1 MDNFAAILDTTGR
14 QLVDQISTDF
24 VMSRALKGTVKVESD
39 KGWLRLR
46 WSFNGKRHV
55 LSLGLQD
62 DPINR
67 SIAQRK
73 AEIIQADIRL
83 EQFDSTLAKYR
94 TQAAVQNGE
103 VLIVEL
109 FERFIEY
116 KRKSSDPRTLEKYK
130 GLLGYLKQ
138 HFRNQNATKLT
149 EEQAFLFRD
158 KLLKVLAPVTLSE
171 RLGLLRACWNWGL
184 SRGLVQGNPWLH
196 VKVKVPPKQ
205 RPRPFS
211 KGECLRILEGF
222 KLDQTYNYYSSFV
235 EVLLAL
241 GCRIGELAGLKWQ
254 HLSEDCSV
262 IWIGETWSRGTQKPT
277 KTNKARQ
284 FKLSPRI
291 QQILIEQKPENCDLD
306 SYVFTTPRGNPI
318 DDHNFRNR
326 AWKPILKRVGVEY
339 RMPRNS
345 RHSFISRAIAEGYN
359 PAEVAEIVGN
369 SPKTLMQNYLGIAGK
384 AQLPELWD

>member
-1 MDNFAAILDTTGR
+1 MGR
-14 QLVDQISTDF
+14 S
-24 VMSRALKGTVKVESD
+24 SKGTVKVESD

-46 WSFNGKRHV
+46 WSWGGARHV
-55 LSLGLQD
+55 LSMGLQD

-83 EQFDSTLAKYR
+83 EQFDPTLAKYR
-94 TQAAVQNGE
+94 SQGTVQRDE
-103 VLIVEL
+103 LSIVEL
-109 FERFIEY
+109 FERFTEY
-116 KRKSSDPRTLEKYK
+116 KRKSCDPRTLEKYV
-130 GLLGYLKQ
+130 GLLGHLKQ
-138 HFRNQNATKLT
+138 HFRNQNAARLT

-158 KLLKVLAPVTLSE
+158 RLSKILQPVTISE

-184 SRGLVQGNPWLH
+184 KRGLVKGNPWLD

-211 KGECLRILEGF
+211 RAECQKIMEGF
-222 KLDQTYNYYSSFV
+222 KSDQTYNYYSNFV
-235 EVLLAL
+235 EILLAL
-241 GCRIGELAGLKWQ
+241 GCRIGELAGLKWG
-254 HLSEDCSV
+254 HLAEDCSMV
-262 IWIGETWSRGTQKPT
+262 WIGEVWSRGSQKAT

-284 FKLSPRI
+284 FKLSPRV
-291 QQILIEQKPENCDLD
+291 QQILVNQKPEGCELTD
-306 SYVFTTPRGNPI
+306 YVFKTPQGKPI

-339 RMPRNS
+339 QMPRNS

-369 SPKTLMQNYLGIAGK
+369 SPKTLMQNYLGVAGK